1 MLCISAILLQMASA
15 TCLNAPTSYSV
26 LVRNG
31 GHTEKLQMVFSR
43 GGDHCCFSPPSLSCK
58 NKPQPNTQRN
68 KTHVLEKP
76 VPTGEWKKEPK
87 HLCLNYTCQSTMS
100 QII

>member
-1 MLCISAILLQMASA
+1 MPLPHIQF
-15 TCLNAPTSYSV
+15 

-31 GHTEKLQMVFSR
+31 GHAEEATNGVFTGETTASPHLLLELQ
-43 GGDHCCFSPPSLSCK
+43 

-76 VPTGEWKKEPK
+76 VPTGE
-87 HLCLNYTCQSTMS
+87 
-100 QII
+100 